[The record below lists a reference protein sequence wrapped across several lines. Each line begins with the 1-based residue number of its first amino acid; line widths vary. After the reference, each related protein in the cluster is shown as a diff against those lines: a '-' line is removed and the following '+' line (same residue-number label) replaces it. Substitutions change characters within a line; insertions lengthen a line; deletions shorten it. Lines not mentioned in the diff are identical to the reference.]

1 MKKKVHKE
9 KRTQKT
15 GRPTIPIDMKV
26 VDSLLEAGCTGE
38 EVAAYVG
45 VHSDTLFRHICK
57 EKNVDCFTTY
67 ATEKRQKGESVLR
80 AKQYESAVK
89 DKNIPMQIWLGKQR
103 LNQRDKTETDITSKG
118 ESISIQFIPAKNDKT
133 D

>member
-9 KRTQKT
+9 KHKPRKT
-15 GRPTIPIDMKV
+15 GRPEIPIEWKV
-26 VDSLLEAGCTGE
+26 VESLLEAGCSGCE
-38 EVAAYVG
+38 IASYLG
-45 VHSDTLFRHICK
+45 IHHDTLYDRCLK
-57 EKNVDCFTTY
+57 EKDLIFSEY
-67 ATEKRQKGESVLR
+67 SARFKEKGDSILR

-103 LNQRDKTETDITSKG
+103 LSQRDKTETDITSKG